1 MLRTFVRPVVV
12 GLASASV
19 LAVPSIPAQA
29 ASSSDK
35 YESDVA
41 KYVNTERTKQKRV
54 KLSGSSCLDRYAET
68 QARRMADAKKIFHQD
83 LGPILGACKMRL
95 VGENVAVGY
104 TSGKAVTA
112 GWMASSGHRAIIL
125 NKDYRLRASGAV
137 KGSDGRWYVSMV
149 FGRKA

>member
-1 MLRTFVRPVVV
+1 MFRSLLRLVVV

-19 LAVPSIPAQA
+19 LVVPGVPAQA

-35 YESDVA
+35 YESDIA
-41 KYVNTERTKQKRV
+41 KYVNAERTKQKRV
-54 KLSGSSCLDRYAET
+54 KLSGSSCLDRYAEA
-68 QARRMADAKKIFHQD
+68 QARRMASAKQIFHQD
-83 LGPILGACKMRL
+83 LGPILSACKMRL

-104 TSGKAVTA
+104 ASGKAVTA

-137 KGSDGRWYVSMV
+137 KGSDGRWYVAMV

>member
-1 MLRTFVRPVVV
+1 MHRPLARLVLV

-19 LAVPSIPAQA
+19 LAIPSIPAHA

-54 KLSGSSCLDRYAET
+54 KLSGSSCLDRYAEA
-68 QARRMADAKKIFHQD
+68 QARRMASSKQIFHQN

-95 VGENVAVGY
+95 VGEIVAVGY